1 MLRRSFLHRKER
13 PIPLAQLPDSRRA
26 ILTEL
31 KNRGVATIA
40 QLAGVLHLTGE
51 AVRQQLIQLH
61 REGWVSNDV
70 PKGDRHRTG
79 RPASVFRLTPA
90 GDHLFPKA
98 YDELA
103 SNLLAF
109 AGDDPLRR
117 LTDAKVKAAEPSVRD
132 LSFAAKVDALK
143 GLYSN
148 GDPYM
153 SVETT
158 RDGYRLIERNC
169 PYLNVAMENASICT
183 VSIDVLS
190 RLLGVRVE
198 REETFQ
204 AGDGRCAFRVYANQ
218 PRR

>member
-1 MLRRSFLHRKER
+1 LRRSFLHRKER
-13 PIPLAQLPDSRRA
+13 PIPLAQLPDSRRS

-40 QLAGVLHLTGE
+40 QLADVLHLTGE
-51 AVRQQLIQLH
+51 AVRQQLLQLQ
-61 REGWVSNDV
+61 REGWVSNDI
-70 PKGDRHRTG
+70 PKGDRRRTG

-109 AGDDPLRR
+109 GGDDPLRR
-117 LTDAKVKAAEPSVRD
+117 LADAKVKAAEPSMQD
-132 LSFAAKVDALK
+132 LPLAAKVDALK
-143 GLYSN
+143 GLYSHD
-148 GDPYM
+148 DPYM
-153 SVETT
+153 SIETT
-158 RDGYRLIERNC
+158 HDGYRLVERNC
-169 PYLNVAMENASICT
+169 PYLNVAMDNPSICT
-183 VSIDVLS
+183 VSIDVLT

-204 AGDGRCAFRVYANQ
+204 GGDGRCAFRIFANQ